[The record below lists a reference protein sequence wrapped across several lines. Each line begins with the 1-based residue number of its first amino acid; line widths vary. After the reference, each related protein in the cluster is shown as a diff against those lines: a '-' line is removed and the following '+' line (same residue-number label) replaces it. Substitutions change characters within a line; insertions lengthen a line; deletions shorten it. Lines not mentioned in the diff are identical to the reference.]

1 MIVLGLVS
9 LLAAPVDTAGVG
21 RDSVVVLPEVQ
32 VSRPRIDAAQR
43 RLPTGSVTVLE
54 AGTSGR
60 ALETLAE
67 LIGDAAGVRVQQYG
81 GLGAFSTVSLRGSPA
96 SQVAIF
102 LDGMPL
108 AGAAHSVVSLGDVPS
123 GAIEKVEIYRGS
135 SPLELGPAGAAG
147 AINLVTASSH
157 ERRRARIA
165 GGSFGTWEATGDA
178 GAGDDRLSGWIHA
191 GYQRSRGDFTYRDD
205 NGTPF
210 NPDDDGLSTRENNRF
225 DAGSLLASGSYQPD
239 DRWRLGAHLDLFDKA
254 QGVPGIGAVPAYQT
268 HLDYLRARARI
279 EAGRLGEGANPG
291 VRLAA
296 SLAHEH
302 TQLDRKSTRL
312 NSSHLGI

>member
-1 MIVLGLVS
+1 M
-9 LLAAPVDTAGVG
+9 
-21 RDSVVVLPEVQ
+21 LPEVR
-32 VSRPRIDAAQR
+32 VPGTRIDAAQR

-96 SQVAIF
+96 SQGAIF
-102 LDGMPL
+102 LDGMPPPR
-108 AGAAHSVVSLGDVPS
+108 APPSVVRPGDRAPGAAG
-123 GAIEKVEIYRGS
+123 KVEIYGGS
-135 SPLELGPAGAAG
+135 SPLELGRAGAAG
-147 AINLVTASSH
+147 AITLVPASSH

-205 NGTPF
+205 NGTP
-210 NPDDDGLSTRENNRF
+210 
-225 DAGSLLASGSYQPD
+225 
-239 DRWRLGAHLDLFDKA
+239 
-254 QGVPGIGAVPAYQT
+254 
-268 HLDYLRARARI
+268 
-279 EAGRLGEGANPG
+279 
-291 VRLAA
+291 
-296 SLAHEH
+296 
-302 TQLDRKSTRL
+302 
-312 NSSHLGI
+312 